1 MDQFLLLAAL
11 VAVVLLLCLA
21 IPLLLYTIPL
31 RSSVRIIIEEEAPR
45 DVITVSWG
53 PLGVR
58 VRQGAGETAAELY
71 AGKQVLYT
79 YRFLPAEQDKT
90 PPAAEK
96 EEPVVADHAGPGI
109 PAQLV
114 EKLAAP
120 VRALL
125 SMVWQESRF
134 ETLRGRV
141 TIGLGDPVLTGE
153 FYGYYWAGRF
163 LLEALSV
170 HIDVEPVFDR
180 ETFACDLELVM
191 KLQHPL
197 RILAAAIRLLF
208 HPAVREIAVA
218 MRAGRP
224 AGAAA

>member
-31 RSSVRIIIEEEAPR
+31 RSSVRIIIEEETPR

-53 PLGVR
+53 PFGIR
-58 VRQGAGETAAELY
+58 VRQDPGETAVELF
-71 AGKQVLYT
+71 ANKRVLYT
-79 YRFLPAEQDKT
+79 YRLLPTEQEEKS
-90 PPAAEK
+90 PAAEK
-96 EEPVVADHAGPGI
+96 EEPAPAPSGSVIPVGI
-109 PAQLV
+109 VRKL
-114 EKLAAP
+114 EKP

-163 LLEALSV
+163 LLEALRV

-208 HPAVREIAVA
+208 HPAVREIAFA
-218 MRAGRP
+218 MSAGRP